1 MTVGLGIL
9 DIDLLVGYIQ
19 VATKDDGF
27 LCIKS
32 LQIGTEVVFP
42 CHTVVETLQAVL

>member
-9 DIDLLVGYIQ
+9 DVDLLVSHIQ

-32 LQIGTEVVFP
+32 LQIAPEVVLP
-42 CHTVVETLQAVL
+42 RHTVVETLQAVL